1 MCRNSSPRGSV
12 RRFWCPN
19 AKRRRRPHILNS
31 VPPHIPDFDDAL
43 VSRACPPVRCAAAPL
58 FDCAIQ
64 TTTPRASEHEILLL
78 KNKTAA
84 RGRRKRHHRITG
96 HRTHH
101 IIAIHLQLHR
111 AIPIGRDDL
120 SKRPQE
126 SRVESGKAPFMVCV
140 LSM

>member
-31 VPPHIPDFDDAL
+31 VPPHIPDFAL
-43 VSRACPPVRCAAAPL
+43 VSRACLPCAVPPPHCSTVP
-58 FDCAIQ
+58 FKPQHPEPPSI
-64 TTTPRASEHEILLL
+64 EILLL

-84 RGRRKRHHRITG
+84 RAKEKTSSHHRAP
-96 HRTHH
+96 HPTHH